1 MTTKEYKEFL
11 IAGIL
16 ELQTRNQF
24 TREELERKA
33 VRALETIYDN
43 VD

>member
-11 IAGIL
+11 IDGIL
-16 ELQTRNQF
+16 EFQTRNQF
-24 TREELERKA
+24 TREELQSKA